1 MTEPTLDEDSP
12 FLAVVGMAGR
22 FPGAADVDEFW
33 ANLCNGV
40 ESITR
45 LDRGG
50 NGGPDA
56 GPDSGPGGSPGGAGG
71 YVPAYGLLDDADAFD
86 PEFFGLSQ
94 REALITDPQHRLFLE
109 CVHQAL
115 ENAGY
120 DPATHP
126 GEIGLFA
133 GGSTTRYQAALE
145 AQRDALPFLDDW
157 QIRLAT
163 APDFLATRVAHK
175 LRLRGPVATVQSA
188 CSTSMVAIHLA
199 AQALLAG
206 ECTMALAGGATVH
219 PQAPRGS
226 YAEGGIVTGD
236 GKVRAFDARGA
247 GTVGASAVGVVV
259 LKTLGDALADGDHIH
274 AVLRGTAVNNDGGDK
289 IGFTA
294 PSVDGQ
300 AKAIRAAHVVAE
312 VDPATITY
320 VEAHGTGTPLGDP
333 IEVAALTKAF
343 RAGGAQGHAF
353 CALGSVKTN
362 IGHADAAAGVTGFI
376 KAVLCV
382 EHGILPP
389 SLNFDEPNPA
399 IDWARSPFHV
409 VTERTPWR
417 PAGLPR
423 RAGVSALG
431 LGGTNVHAVLEEPPA
446 RPARAADGHPQLLPL
461 SARTDAA
468 LDAATGRLADRL
480 AGSPELPLG
489 DVARTLQSGRTAHR
503 VRRFAVA
510 RDTADA
516 ARILA
521 GGEPGALLTGTAGTG
536 PAAPVFLFP
545 GQGSQHVGMARE
557 LYAREPEFRRQL
569 DECAALAAPGLGLDL
584 RDVFFPEERG
594 TDPAVAE
601 RQLGTIRVSQPAMFV
616 VEYALAALWRS
627 WGVRPAAV
635 VGHSLGAWAAA
646 CLAGVF
652 TLPDAVRLVVERGR
666 LMQSLPKGTMLA
678 LELPEAEAL
687 ALLPE
692 GLSVAAVNGPGRCT
706 VSGRAELVER
716 FAVDLKEQGVEA
728 RLLHIAT
735 AGHSPLVEPIMAEFE
750 AAVAAVPRQR
760 PTIPVLSDTT
770 GGWAGD
776 ELTDPAYWSA
786 HLRQPVRFGQA
797 LTTLLDDP
805 DRILLEVGPGRTLAS
820 LARQHPA
827 LGPGHRVVQSLPH
840 PNDEASD
847 HAAVLTAAGRLW
859 LAGVEVGWSRL
870 RRAGAHRRV
879 ALPGYPFE
887 RRRFLVEPAGP
898 VRAQAPGAVHLGA
911 PGPAAQDAVAA
922 PAASTAGAP
931 STAGTASEPG
941 AAAPAGAPAAAGP
954 APADGGPRE
963 RIAGAFAD
971 ILGLSVIDSHENFFD
986 LGGDSL
992 IATRL
997 AAWVREQ
1004 FAVEFSVRDVF
1015 LAPTVAGLTAV
1026 VEERLAG

>member
-1 MTEPTLDEDSP
+1 MTELTAAEPTAEYDSP

-22 FPGAADVDEFW
+22 FPGAADVAEFW
-33 ANLCNGV
+33 TNLCGGV

-45 LDRGG
+45 IGRD
-50 NGGPDA
+50 PDN
-56 GPDSGPGGSPGGAGG
+56 GPGGADG
-71 YVPAYGLLDDADAFD
+71 YVPAYGLLDDADLFD
-86 PEFFGLSQ
+86 PEFFGFSQ

-120 DPATHP
+120 DPAAYP

-145 AQRDALPFLDDW
+145 AQREAMPFLDDW

-188 CSTSMVAIHLA
+188 CSTSLVAIHLA

-206 ECTMALAGGATVH
+206 ECTIALAGGAAVH

-226 YAEGGIVTGD
+226 YTEGGIVTSD
-236 GKVRAFDARGA
+236 GKVRAFDAAGA

-259 LKTLGDALADGDHIH
+259 LKTLSDALADGDRIH

-294 PSVDGQ
+294 PSVEGQ

-343 RAGGAQGHAF
+343 RAGGAEGRGF

-382 EHGILPP
+382 EHGVLPP
-389 SLNFDEPNPA
+389 SLNFEHPNPQ
-399 IDWARSPFHV
+399 IDWADSPFSV
-409 VTERTPWR
+409 VTERTEWK

-431 LGGTNVHAVLEEPPA
+431 LGGTNVHAVLEQPPA
-446 RPARAADGHPQLLPL
+446 RPERAPDGRPQLVPL
-461 SARTDAA
+461 SARSE
-468 LDAATGRLADRL
+468 ATLKTAVGLLGARLAAR
-480 AGSPELPLG
+480 PTLPLG
-489 DVARTLQSGRTAHR
+489 DVAWTLQQGRAAHR
-503 VRRFAVA
+503 VRGFAVA

-516 ARILA
+516 ARILS
-521 GGEPGALLTGTAGTG
+521 GGEPGRLVRGTA
-536 PAAPVFLFP
+536 PAEVSVPVFLFP

-557 LYAREPEFRRQL
+557 LYAREPEFRRRL
-569 DECAALAAPGLGLDL
+569 DEGCELAARTLGLDL
-584 RDVFFPEERG
+584 RDVFFPQERG
-594 TDPAVAE
+594 SDSDEAE
-601 RQLGTIRVSQPAMFV
+601 QLLGTIRVSQPAVFV
-616 VEYALAALWRS
+616 VEYALAMLWRS
-627 WGVRPAAV
+627 WGIRPGAV

-646 CLAGVF
+646 CVAGVF

-666 LMQSLPKGTMLA
+666 LLQGLPQGTMLA
-678 LELPEAEAL
+678 LELPEHEA
-687 ALLPE
+687 AVLLPE

-706 VSGRAELVER
+706 ISGRRELIEQ
-716 FAVDLKEQGVEA
+716 FATDLKEQGIEG

-760 PTIPVLSDTT
+760 PQVPFLSDTT
-770 GGWAGD
+770 GDWVTD
-776 ELTDPAYWSA
+776 EVTNPSYWSA
-786 HLRQPVRFGQA
+786 HLRRPVRFGQA
-797 LTTLLDDP
+797 LTTLFDGP

-820 LARQHPA
+820 LARQHPGIGA
-827 LGPGHRVVQSLPH
+827 GHRVIQSLPH
-840 PNDEASD
+840 PNDESSD
-847 HAAVLTAAGRLW
+847 HEAFLTAVGRLW
-859 LAGVEVGWSRL
+859 LAGVAVDWARMQGGR
-870 RRAGAHRRV
+870 GHHRV
-879 ALPGYPFE
+879 ELPGYPFE
-887 RRRFLVEPAGP
+887 RRRFLVEPARPG
-898 VRAQAPGAVHLGA
+898 RSAAGAVHLGEA
-911 PGPAAQDAVAA
+911 EPGPAQV
-922 PAASTAGAP
+922 GAD
-931 STAGTASEPG
+931 
-941 AAAPAGAPAAAGP
+941 
-954 APADGGPRE
+954 PADGSEALSALAGDGPE
-963 RIAGAFAD
+963 SRISGAFAE
-971 ILGLSVIDSHENFFD
+971 ILGLSHLDRHENFFD

-997 AAWVREQ
+997 AGWIRDE
-1004 FAVEFSVRDVF
+1004 FAVELSVRDVF
-1015 LAPTVAGLTAV
+1015 LAPTVAGLAAA